1 MRSYLP
7 TLRLVPDVPEP
18 GLRAKFG
25 GLPWGLPAY
34 CWPVCRECGNRMS
47 CLAQV
52 PVRGHLD
59 HAGPLAG
66 RPDLTG
72 KVLHVF
78 TCERLTICDFWD
90 PRSGANAAFFL
101 DAEELRPEG
110 AGPAGPVVSVLPE
123 VWIEGWAAHDDPV
136 PDEVADSFTDD
147 TSFHAAFYALP
158 EEWQFPHH
166 FNWGRETKLGGV
178 PYWTGQGPVDVPQ
191 RPFRFLLQIDKFLD
205 VPGAGED
212 GLDLA
217 NFCSDGTG
225 YLFVDPD
232 RTELPAL
239 FLINR

>member
-7 TLRLVPDVPEP
+7 LLVLAPDAPEP

-25 GLPWGLPAY
+25 GLPWGLPAHR
-34 CWPVCRECGNRMS
+34 WPVCRECGNPMS
-47 CLAQV
+47 CLAQI

-59 HAGPLAG
+59 QAGPLAG
-66 RPDLTG
+66 RPDLAG

-101 DAEELRPEG
+101 DAAELRAEG
-110 AGPAGPVVSVLPE
+110 AGPAGPIVSVLPE
-123 VWIEGWAAHDDPV
+123 AWVEGWAPHDDPV
-136 PDEVADSFTDD
+136 PDEAADSFTDD

-158 EEWQFPHH
+158 EEWQLLRYSAAVP
-166 FNWGRETKLGGV
+166 RTKLGGV
-178 PYWTGQGPVDVPQ
+178 PYWTGQGPVNVPQ
-191 RPFRFLLQIDKFLD
+191 PPFRFTLQIDKLLD
-205 VPGAGED
+205 VPEVGED

-225 YLFVDPD
+225 YLFVDAG

-239 FLINR
+239 FVINR